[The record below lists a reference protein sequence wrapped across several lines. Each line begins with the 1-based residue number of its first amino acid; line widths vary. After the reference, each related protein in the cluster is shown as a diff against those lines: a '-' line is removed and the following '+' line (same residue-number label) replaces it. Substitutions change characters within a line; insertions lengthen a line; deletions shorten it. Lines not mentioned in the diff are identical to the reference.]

1 MKSLLDGND
10 ALKKS
15 TVILGL
21 SPDDV
26 EGAAKMVARQ
36 AKEQG
41 GPPGFPLL
49 ADPDHRV
56 ISRYGQLNPALFKNQ
71 TNPDGYIVPH
81 PATFVIDKLG
91 RVAWKFTNVDA
102 QIRPSNEQIIE
113 ALNALQGK

>member
-1 MKSLLDGND
+1 MRQLLDGKD
-10 ALKKS
+10 ALKQS

-26 EGAAKMVARQ
+26 EGAAKMVVRQ
-36 AKEQG
+36 EKEQG
-41 GPPGFPLL
+41 GAPGFPLL

-56 ISRYGQLNPALFKNQ
+56 ISRYGQLNPELFKNKD
-71 TNPDGYIVPH
+71 NPAGYIVPH

-102 QIRPSNEQIIE
+102 QIRPTNAQILE
-113 ALNALQGK
+113 ALEALPR

>member
-1 MKSLLDGND
+1 
-10 ALKKS
+10 
-15 TVILGL
+15 
-21 SPDDV
+21 
-26 EGAAKMVARQ
+26 MVARQ
-36 AKEQG
+36 VKEQD

-71 TNPDGYIVPH
+71 SNSEGYIVPH

-102 QIRPSNEQIIE
+102 QVRPANAQIVE
-113 ALNALQGK
+113 ALDTLTSR